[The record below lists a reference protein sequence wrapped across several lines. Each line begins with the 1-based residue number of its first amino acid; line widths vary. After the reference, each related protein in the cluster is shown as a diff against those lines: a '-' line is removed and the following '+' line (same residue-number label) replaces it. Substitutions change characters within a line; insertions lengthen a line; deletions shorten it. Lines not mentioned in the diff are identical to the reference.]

1 MPTRN
6 LMNWKRRGGRIL
18 RASGL
23 PLTIIRP
30 GWFGSNEPRAILQQG
45 DSQEYG
51 PVAVQHVAT
60 AALIAGLEYPGHTVE
75 LFSGPGAPVTDWGS
89 AFGAQHKDAPRAL
102 DGAGD
107 PANLPEASEPK
118 VCADRTR
125 PGPRSRPW
133 RAPCDMSSPSVRWWR
148 WH

>member
-1 MPTRN
+1 MSSINVTRGSGAYAN
-6 LMNWKRRGGRIL
+6 LMNWKRRGERIL

-60 AALIAGLEYPGHTVE
+60 ALIAGLEYPGHTVE
-75 LFSGPGAPVTDWGS
+75 LFSGPGAPVADWGS

-107 PANLPEASEPK
+107 PANLPEASEPEY
-118 VCADRTR
+118 VRTALV
-125 PGPRSRPW
+125 
-133 RAPCDMSSPSVRWWR
+133 RARGLDHGEHRAT
-148 WH
+148 